1 MIYRLSIEEG
11 RVLFDEQ
18 WPRPPA
24 DGLYKLVR
32 DKAEERRRLKA
43 AREFYERARRTDP
56 GGNIQL

>member
-1 MIYRLSIEEG
+1 MIYRLSVEEG
-11 RVLFDEQ
+11 QLLLDEQ

-32 DKAEERRRLKA
+32 DKAEERRRIRA
-43 AREFYERARRTDP
+43 AQQFYERARRQDP